1 MRDDTVSITIQLAA
15 EMKELHPYIVQQLFK
30 NFKDHLDEQSLIQ
43 VSVWCIGEYGEY
55 LLTGECGEDEPVQV
69 SQVQDQILSCRRF
82 A

>member
-69 SQVQDQILSCRRF
+69 SS
-82 A
+82 